1 MHDVINCQEKTVLES
16 ITYAFEEREN
26 MQNQYSVLGNKI
38 DLYFHE
44 YKLAIEVDEVG
55 HNDRNI
61 DYKIQRQ
68 KAIGK

>member
-1 MHDVINCQEKTVLES
+1 MHDVINCQEQTVLES
-16 ITYAFEEREN
+16 ITYAFEGEN
-26 MQNQYSVLGNKI
+26 MQNQYSVLSNKI